1 MKIIRYMQLL
11 RQQIMGLSSSIN
23 HLLSFNM
30 KQIKTLMR
38 LKITFKSP
46 L

>member
-1 MKIIRYMQLL
+1 MQLL

-23 HLLSFNM
+23 RLLSFNM

-38 LKITFKSP
+38 LKITFKS
-46 L
+46 LL

>member
-23 HLLSFNM
+23 RLLSFNM

-38 LKITFKSP
+38 
-46 L
+46 

>member
-23 HLLSFNM
+23 RLLSFNM

-38 LKITFKSP
+38 LKITFKS
-46 L
+46 LL

>member
-11 RQQIMGLSSSIN
+11 RQQIMELSSSIN
-23 HLLSFNM
+23 RPLSFNM